1 VVRRM
6 FLLVVP
12 FLLVLALSS
21 VAAAADTTVM
31 VAQDAKLGP
40 ILTDPKGMTVYLFTK
55 DTPGSGTSAC
65 YGGCATAWPP
75 LLATGDLSLPA
86 GTPGTL
92 ATITR
97 TDGAKQVTYNGAP
110 LYYYATD
117 KVAGDTTGQNVG
129 KVWFVV
135 TPKDLTAKLP
145 ATGGIPI
152 ALVVTGG
159 VALLAAGQRLRRL

>member
-1 VVRRM
+1 M
-6 FLLVVP
+6 ILLVVP
-12 FLLVLALSS
+12 FLLVLVLSS

-31 VAQDAKLGP
+31 VTQDAKLGP
-40 ILTDPKGMTVYLFTK
+40 ILTDPKGMTLYLFTK
-55 DTPGSGTSAC
+55 DTPGVSAC

-75 LLATGDLSLPA
+75 LIASGDLSLPA

-92 ATITR
+92 GTITR

-117 KVAGDTTGQNVG
+117 KAAGDTTGQNVG

-135 TPKDLTAKLP
+135 APK
-145 ATGGIPI
+145 
-152 ALVVTGG
+152 
-159 VALLAAGQRLRRL
+159 